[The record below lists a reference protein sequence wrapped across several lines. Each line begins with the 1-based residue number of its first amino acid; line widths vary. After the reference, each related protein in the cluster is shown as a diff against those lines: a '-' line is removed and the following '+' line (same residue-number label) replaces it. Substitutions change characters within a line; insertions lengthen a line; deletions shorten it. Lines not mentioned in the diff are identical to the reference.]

1 VAIPAEIRAGD
12 TVSWVEPATVD
23 QVGDPL
29 TSATWTLTT
38 FLRTNTA
45 SEGVTVTGV
54 ARADGGWDNTIAA
67 ATSVGMDAGQWYWQ
81 TRATDGTS
89 TLTLGSGSFTVL
101 ASLAYQGTPTA
112 FDGRSQA
119 QQDLDAVQATIRAI
133 ISGRSK
139 YYQIGSR
146 QYTSLDLPALMERE
160 AQLKAV
166 VNREKV
172 AEKIVAGLGNPQN
185 MFVRFS

>member
-1 VAIPAEIRAGD
+1 MNIPPQIRAGD
-12 TVSWVEPATVD
+12 SLYWSLPATTD
-23 QVGDPL
+23 TLGNPI
-29 TSATWTLTT
+29 SSPTWDVTYY
-38 FLRTNTA
+38 LRMNTA
-45 SEGVTVTGV
+45 SEGATATSTDDGS
-54 ARADGGWDNTIAA
+54 GGWTFAVPA
-67 ATSVGMDAGQWYWQ
+67 ATTAGFNQGAWYWQ
-81 TRATDGTS
+81 AVASDGTS
-89 TLTLGSGSFTVL
+89 TITIGAGSLTVL
-101 ASLAYQGTPTA
+101 PSLSYTGTPAA

-119 QQDLDAVQATIRAI
+119 EQDLESVQATIRAI

-146 QYTSLDLPALMERE
+146 QYTSLDLPALMQRE

-172 AEKIVAGLGNPQN
+172 AEKIAAGLGNPQN